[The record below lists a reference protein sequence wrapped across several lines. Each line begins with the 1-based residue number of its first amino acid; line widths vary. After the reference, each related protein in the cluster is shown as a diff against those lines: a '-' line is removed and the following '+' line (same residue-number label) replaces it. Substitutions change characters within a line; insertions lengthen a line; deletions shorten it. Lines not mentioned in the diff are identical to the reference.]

1 MINSSRR
8 MTAGGDHLSAE
19 APLLSSGLGTVLTVL
34 DTGAE
39 CIYNSSQ
46 ALIAQL
52 VRAGDS

>member
-8 MTAGGDHLSAE
+8 TRTQGDHLSAE